1 MEGHLLLSLNQ
12 EWIEKL
18 DEIPT
23 FDVFID
29 RNGKLA
35 IISQQ
40 KVKR

>member
-18 DEIPT
+18 DGIPT

-29 RNGKLA
+29 RNEKLA
-35 IISQQ
+35 LISQQ